1 MSFLDF
7 PDEDPKRRARRPML
21 LFILVALAVGALGSV
36 FAEPNIATW
45 YAALVHPVFAPPNW
59 LFAPVW
65 TALYILMAVAAWRVW
80 RVTGLKSPA
89 MISYAVQLALNLG
102 WSVLFFGLHQIGL
115 ALVEIGLLE
124 LAILATT
131 ILFWRVDRI
140 AGLLMLP
147 YLAWTG
153 FAAVLNL
160 AFGQLNV

>member
-7 PDEDPKRRARRPML
+7 PDDDPKRRARRPML
-21 LFILVALAVGALGSV
+21 LFIIVTLVVGALGSV
-36 FAEPNIATW
+36 FTEPSIATW
-45 YAALVHPVFAPPNW
+45 YAALVHPAFSPPNW

-102 WSVLFFGLHQIGL
+102 WSILFFGLHQIGL
-115 ALVEIGLLE
+115 ALVEMGILE
-124 LAILATT
+124 LAIMLTT
-131 ILFWRVDRI
+131 ILFFRADRL
-140 AGLLMLP
+140 AGMMLLP

-153 FAAVLNL
+153 FAWVLNL
-160 AFGQLNV
+160 GFWQLNV